1 MKSWRRS
8 FSRRSK
14 TATASCPSATPSAPR
29 SSACGRRCRASW
41 ITSTVKPCCQLCWS
55 AVIVDA
61 DGRAAWCCNACA
73 LKLHAVVEAARV
85 VFDELDCR
93 GECSISKKYDL
104 EMALAALDAAKEAG
118 R

>member
-1 MKSWRRS
+1 M
-8 FSRRSK
+8 
-14 TATASCPSATPSAPR
+14 
-29 SSACGRRCRASW
+29 
-41 ITSTVKPCCQLCWS
+41 KPCCQLCWRD
-55 AVIVDA
+55 VIVDA
-61 DGRAAWCCNACA
+61 DGHAAWCCNACA

-104 EMALAALDAAKEAG
+104 EMALAALDAAKEVG